1 MANYFYYGI
10 GFNMFDA
17 FVGAASDPNL
27 EDLTRSVIDAAIYVT
42 PTEIGIQNA
51 DGSFTFLTG
60 TGLVFG
66 AANGIAEGIVTR
78 AVHFKDGQYIDEVK
92 DLNIPLLNLNGFL
105 SSAGLAGA
113 FLYGDDILDARYR
126 VGNAVLP
133 VTLDGRGGDDTIYG
147 GLGND
152 ILIGADGQDTI
163 RGGGGND
170 AFFGGFGDDSL
181 FGGNGSDRML
191 GDDAT
196 DIFGGGA
203 DSLNGGNGNDILY
216 GGMGNDRIT
225 GGSGTD
231 TAVFAA
237 SFADLKIKKTA
248 SGFTVTSVDDGV
260 ENLTSVDTLTSIE
273 RIATDEGT
281 YSYNASTNKWTLTA
295 NTTAGVVLADPSRV
309 ITGTNDVDF
318 LQLSV
323 PGKSV
328 AYLLDGDDNLGGNLL
343 GGPSLVFGGAGNDNI
358 TSEVGRLYGGSGND
372 QLTLFQYGV
381 LDGGTGD
388 DILSGSGTLRGG
400 DGVDILTG
408 GTGND
413 MLTGGAG
420 ADTFNFNYLTGAR
433 FGGAPIIEPWGVDV
447 ITDFKVGVDRLAFTY
462 SLSQDEPAPVETLTL
477 TSNGWLITT
486 NLDTTSSILLQGV
499 TTPNLTI
506 SMLEGLVV

>member
-1 MANYFYYGI
+1 MTQYYYYGA

-27 EDLTRSVIDAAIYVT
+27 EDITRSVLDSAIYVT

-60 TGLVFG
+60 TGLVYD
-66 AANGIAEGIVTR
+66 AANGIAEGTVTR
-78 AVHFKDGQYIDEVK
+78 AVHFKDGKYIDEVK
-92 DLNIPLLNLNGFL
+92 GLDIPLSNLNGFL
-105 SSAGLAGA
+105 SSSGLANS
-113 FLYGDDILDARYR
+113 FLGGDDVLDARHR

-133 VTLDGRGGDDTIYG
+133 ATLDGGGGNDTLYG

-152 ILIGADGQDTI
+152 ILIGGDGQDTI

-181 FGGNGSDRML
+181 FGGNGSDRMI

-196 DIFGGGA
+196 DIFGGGV

-216 GGMGNDRIT
+216 GGMGNDRIA

-237 SFADLKIKKTA
+237 SFADISIRKTS
-248 SGFTVTSVDDGV
+248 SGFTVTSADG
-260 ENLTSVDTLTSIE
+260 VDTLTGIE

-281 YSYNASTNKWTLTA
+281 YNYSSSTNKWTLTA
-295 NTTAGVVLADPSRV
+295 NTTAGVALVDPSQV
-309 ITGTNDVDF
+309 ITGTNDVDY
-318 LQLSV
+318 LDLAV
-323 PGKSV
+323 RGKSV
-328 AYLLDGDDNLGGNLL
+328 AYLLGGDDILGGNML
-343 GGPSLVFGGAGNDNI
+343 GGPSLVFGGAGNDI
-358 TSEVGRLYGGSGND
+358 ISSEVGRLYGGSGND

-420 ADTFNFNYLTGAR
+420 ADSFNFNYFTGTR
-433 FGGAPIIEPWGVDV
+433 FGGAPVVDPWGVDV
-447 ITDFKVGVDRLAFTY
+447 ITDFKVGVDHLAFIY
-462 SLSQDEPAPVETLTL
+462 DLNLGEPAPVEALTL
-477 TSNGWLITT
+477 TANGWLITT

-506 SMLEGLVV
+506 SMLEGLAV